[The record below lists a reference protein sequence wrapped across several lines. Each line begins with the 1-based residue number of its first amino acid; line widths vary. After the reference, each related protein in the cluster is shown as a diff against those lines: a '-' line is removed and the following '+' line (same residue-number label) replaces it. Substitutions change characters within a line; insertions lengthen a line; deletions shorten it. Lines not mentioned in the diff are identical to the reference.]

1 MSNFIVSF
9 KRFLTNKNTVTI
21 IGIVVILIL
30 LYVVYN
36 AQINNAVDPQKVPVA
51 KENIQPRDEVTA
63 DKVELID
70 VPAVAITDNVYRYKK
85 DVVGKYANVN
95 SVIPKGSM
103 FYTDTL
109 VDKKELPDSA
119 FTEVKEGEVVYN
131 FPVTMATTYGN
142 SIFPGNKIDIYMK
155 AVEDSTGKI
164 MVGKLV
170 ENIEVLAVKDAQ
182 GRHVFENTS
191 ENRTP
196 ATLIFGV
203 PDTINILLRKAFY
216 LSSIDVELFPVP
228 HGGAVK
234 TEGDVN
240 VTADQLKS
248 YIEAHTVNIQLN
260 TTDDLTTNNDDATD
274 KAEGNSTGSN
284 DKSTANNAAGN
295 AANNAANKANGAQ

>member
-1 MSNFIVSF
+1 MGNLTVSL
-9 KRFLTNKNTVTI
+9 KRFLKNKNTVTI
-21 IGIVVILIL
+21 LGIVIILIL
-30 LYVVYN
+30 LYVVYTT
-36 AQINNAVDPQKVPVA
+36 QINNAVNPMKIPVA
-51 KENIQPRDEVTA
+51 KETLQPRDEVTA

-70 VPAVAITDNVYRYKK
+70 VPAVAVSDNVYKYKK

-95 SVIPKGSM
+95 SVIPQGSM

-131 FPVTMATTYGN
+131 FPVTMSTTYGN

-164 MVGKLV
+164 MVGKLI
-170 ENIEVLAVKDAQ
+170 ENVEVLAVKDAQ
-182 GRHVFENTS
+182 GRHVFEDSS
-191 ENRTP
+191 ERRTP

-203 PDTINILLRKAFY
+203 SDSVNILLRKASY

-228 HGGAVK
+228 HGGTAT

-240 VTADQLKS
+240 VTSTQLKS
-248 YIEAHTVNIQLN
+248 YIEAHTVNVQID
-260 TTDDLTTNNDDATD
+260 TDKDLTTNNDKATD
-274 KAEGNSTGSN
+274 SAVGNSTGSN
-284 DKSTANNAAGN
+284 T
-295 AANNAANKANGAQ
+295 NKTNGAQ